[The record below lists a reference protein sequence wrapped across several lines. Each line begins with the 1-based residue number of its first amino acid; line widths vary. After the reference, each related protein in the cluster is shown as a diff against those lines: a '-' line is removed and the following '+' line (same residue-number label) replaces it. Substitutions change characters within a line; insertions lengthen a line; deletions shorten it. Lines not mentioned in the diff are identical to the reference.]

1 MKFEKQI
8 SPELRNILKACT
20 TVNQREDVASIN
32 GMSMHTLN
40 AMINGQRSITDS
52 TKQSL
57 VDLVGLSLDNA
68 KSFNLSL
75 TEYYLQLI

>member
-57 VDLVGLSLDNA
+57 IDLVSLSLDNA
-68 KSFNLSL
+68 KSFNLTL

>member
-20 TVNQREDVASIN
+20 TVKQREDVASIN

-40 AMINGQRSITDS
+40 AMINGQRSITNS

-57 VDLVGLSLDNA
+57 IDLVSLSLDNA

>member
-20 TVNQREDVASIN
+20 TVKQREDVASIN

-52 TKQSL
+52 TRQSL
-57 VDLVGLSLDNA
+57 IDLVSLSLDNA

>member
-20 TVNQREDVASIN
+20 TVQQRQDVASQN
-32 GMSMHTLN
+32 GMSLHTFN

-52 TKQSL
+52 TKQGL
-57 VDLVGLSLDNA
+57 IDLVSLSLDNA
-68 KSFNLSL
+68 NQFNLSL
-75 TEYYLQLI
+75 TEYYLKLI

>member
-20 TVNQREDVASIN
+20 TVQQREDVASQN
-32 GMSMHTLN
+32 GMSLHTFN

-52 TKQSL
+52 TKQGL
-57 VDLVGLSLDNA
+57 IDLVSLSLDNA
-68 KSFNLSL
+68 NQFNLSL
-75 TEYYLQLI
+75 TEYYLKLI

>member
-57 VDLVGLSLDNA
+57 IDLVSLSLDNA

>member
-57 VDLVGLSLDNA
+57 IDLVSLSLDNA
-68 KSFNLSL
+68 KSFNLTL
-75 TEYYLQLI
+75 TDYYLKLI

>member
-20 TVNQREDVASIN
+20 TIQQRKDVASQN
-32 GMSMHTLN
+32 GMSLHTFN

-57 VDLVGLSLDNA
+57 IDLVSLSLDNA

-75 TEYYLQLI
+75 TEYYLKLI

>member
-20 TVNQREDVASIN
+20 TVNQRKDVASIN

-57 VDLVGLSLDNA
+57 IDLVSLSLDNA
-68 KSFNLSL
+68 KSFNLTL
-75 TEYYLQLI
+75 TEYYLKLI

>member
-32 GMSMHTLN
+32 EMSMHTLN

-57 VDLVGLSLDNA
+57 IDLVSLSLDNA
-68 KSFNLSL
+68 KSFNLTL

>member
-20 TVNQREDVASIN
+20 TVKQREDVASIN

-57 VDLVGLSLDNA
+57 IDLVSLSLDNA
-68 KSFNLSL
+68 KSFNLTL

>member
-1 MKFEKQI
+1 MKFEKLI

-20 TVNQREDVASIN
+20 SVN
-32 GMSMHTLN
+32 GMSLHTFN

-57 VDLVGLSLDNA
+57 IDLVSLSLDNA

-75 TEYYLQLI
+75 TEYYLKLI